1 VAGWL
6 LMPWPVVGEIQ
17 SHMSTTRLPIR
28 TPSRQGER
36 CRSRHQWLRVLVVV
50 DVAQRRL
57 GPSSSATTST
67 VDRAAILGG
76 PGQLLEPAHHHHS
89 AAAAYDE
96 SHLIR
101 DRLKPPES
109 VSAQSARLLT

>member
-1 VAGWL
+1 
-6 LMPWPVVGEIQ
+6 
-17 SHMSTTRLPIR
+17 
-28 TPSRQGER
+28 
-36 CRSRHQWLRVLVVV
+36 VV

-76 PGQLLEPAHHHHS
+76 PGQLLEPAHHHS